1 MGVHVRRKTPQIDGR
16 GRPSKTA
23 FAPERRMLSPHAW
36 ITIGTILGV
45 FVILQVRRRV
55 PTDLLF
61 LSALAFVTL
70 CGVISP
76 EEALSG
82 FSNNAVV
89 TIAGLFVCAAS
100 LRATGGL
107 DWIGRSLLGS
117 VQKEKPALVRLS
129 IVLVAASSF
138 VLNSALVA
146 MTMPVV
152 IDWCRKRGIS
162 PSRLLMPVSYLA
174 ILGGVCTLV
183 GTSTTLVVNQQL
195 ASAASLVEGNV
206 APTFLA
212 DLRPMGLF
220 EIGKVGAPCAL
231 LGTFVLFF
239 ISSRLLPRRREI
251 ATQVGEEAR
260 EYLVELLVQP
270 ECPLIDKNVT
280 DAGLRQLPGLFL
292 IEINRPNQVITPVT
306 PRNIIRNGDRLVFS
320 GIVETIVD
328 LEKIPGL
335 VPTADLNYDVA
346 PASRRNR
353 QLVEVVLSRA
363 CPLLGT
369 TVREGGFR
377 QKYNAAIIAVHR
389 NGSRL
394 TNKIGDIVLEPG
406 DTLLLQT
413 PGKFA
418 QNYRNSRDFY
428 LVSDVDGAPRRHDRA
443 LLAGLLAFILIV
455 WLCCTNFLATDGVW
469 SGFSST
475 AMAAV
480 TIAVLM
486 ILTRCLPVSD
496 ARTAVNLPLIM
507 TIAGALGLALAL
519 DRSGADDAIASGIVS
534 VVGLN
539 PMTLLVVV
547 YLLSVLATEM
557 ISNTAVAALMLPL
570 AVQIASM
577 AGVSPRPYIMAITLA
592 ASLSFLSPIGY
603 QTNLM
608 VMGPGGYR
616 PSDYFKVGLPIAIT
630 VAATA
635 MVLIPVI
642 WPFEL

>member
-1 MGVHVRRKTPQIDGR
+1 
-16 GRPSKTA
+16 
-23 FAPERRMLSPHAW
+23 MLTLHAW

-45 FVILQVRRRV
+45 FAILQFRRRF

-61 LSALAFVTL
+61 LGAVTFVTL

-76 EEALSG
+76 VDALAG

-89 TIAGLFVCAAS
+89 TIGGLFVCAAA
-100 LRATGGL
+100 LRSTGVL
-107 DWIGRSLLGS
+107 DWIGRALLGS
-117 VQKEKPALVRLS
+117 VQSEGSALFRLS
-129 IVLVAASSF
+129 IVLVASSSF
-138 VLNSALVA
+138 VLNTALVA

-152 IDWCRKRGIS
+152 IDWCRMRGIS
-162 PSRLLMPVSYLA
+162 PSRLLMPVSYLT

-195 ASAASLVEGNV
+195 TMLGQHAGPELAESL
-206 APTFLA
+206 APM
-212 DLRPMGLF
+212 RLF
-220 EIGKVGAPCAL
+220 EIGKVGIPCAV
-231 LGTFVLFF
+231 LGTLVLMF
-239 ISSRLLPRRREI
+239 ISSRILPRRREL
-251 ATQVGEEAR
+251 AAQVGDQAR

-270 ECPLIDKNVT
+270 ECPLIGKSVT

-292 IEINRPNQVITPVT
+292 IEINRTNQVITPVT
-306 PRNIIRNGDRLVFS
+306 PHDVIQNGDRLVFS

-335 VPTADLNYDVA
+335 IPTADLNYDVA
-346 PASRRNR
+346 PPSRRKR

-389 NGSRL
+389 NGARL

-413 PGKFA
+413 PGKFV
-418 QNYRNSRDFY
+418 QKHRNSRDFY
-428 LVSDVDGAPRRHDRA
+428 LVSDVDGSPRRHDRA
-443 LLAGLLAFILIV
+443 LIAGVLAIGLII
-455 WLCCTNFLATDGVW
+455 WLSCTNFLATSGDW
-469 SGFSST
+469 TGFSST
-475 AMAAV
+475 AMATV
-480 TIAVLM
+480 TVAVLM
-486 ILTRCLPVSD
+486 ILTRCLPIAD
-496 ARTAVNLPLIM
+496 ARAAVNLPLIM

-519 DRSGADDAIASGIVS
+519 DRSGADDFIAGWIVATF
-534 VVGLN
+534 GTN
-539 PMTLLVVV
+539 RMTLLVVV

-570 AVQIASM
+570 AVQIA
-577 AGVSPRPYIMAITLA
+577 AQANASPRPYIMAITLA

-635 MVLIPVI
+635 MILIPYI
-642 WPFEL
+642 WPF

>member
-1 MGVHVRRKTPQIDGR
+1 
-16 GRPSKTA
+16 
-23 FAPERRMLSPHAW
+23 MLSTHAW
-36 ITIGTILGV
+36 ITIGTILAV
-45 FVILQVRRRV
+45 FAVLQIRRRV

-61 LSALAFVTL
+61 LGALTLVTL
-70 CGVISP
+70 CGVITP
-76 EEALSG
+76 AEALSG
-82 FSNNAVV
+82 LSNNAVV
-89 TIAGLFVCAAS
+89 TIAGLFVCAAA
-100 LRATGGL
+100 LRETGVL
-107 DWIGRSLLGS
+107 DWIGRALLGS
-117 VQKEKPALVRLS
+117 VQKEKSALFRLS
-129 IVLVAASSF
+129 LVLVAASSF

-152 IDWCRKRGIS
+152 IDWCRKRGVS

-195 ASAASLVEGNV
+195 AMAASQAKGAGVDP
-206 APTFLA
+206 AFLA
-212 DLRPMGLF
+212 SLRPMGLF
-220 EIGKVGAPCAL
+220 EIGKVGVPCAL
-231 LGTFVLFF
+231 LGTLVLLFV
-239 ISSRLLPRRREI
+239 SSRLLPRRREI
-251 ATQVGEEAR
+251 ATQLGEDAR

-270 ECPLIDKNVT
+270 ECPLIGKNVT

-292 IEINRPNQVITPVT
+292 IEINRTNQVITPVT

-346 PASRRNR
+346 PASRRKR
-353 QLVEVVLSRA
+353 QLVEVVLSSA

-394 TNKIGDIVLEPG
+394 TTKIGDIVLEPG

-413 PGKFA
+413 PGSFVK
-418 QNYRNSRDFY
+418 NYRNSRDFY

-443 LLAGLLAFILIV
+443 PIAGLLAIILVV
-455 WLCCTNFLATDGVW
+455 WLCGTNFFAGNADWT
-469 SGFSST
+469 GFSST

-486 ILTRCLPVSD
+486 ILTRCLPVTD
-496 ARTAVNLPLIM
+496 ARSAVNLPLIV

-519 DRSGADDAIASGIVS
+519 DRSGAAGAIASGIVRTI
-534 VVGLN
+534 GDN
-539 PMTLLVVV
+539 PRTLLVAV
-547 YLLSVLATEM
+547 YLLSVVTTEM

-570 AVQIASM
+570 AVQVAAA
-577 AGVSPRPYIMAITLA
+577 AGVSPRPFIMAITLA

-635 MVLIPVI
+635 MVLIPI
-642 WPFEL
+642 MWKF